1 MSKIRDKFE
10 HKIADDF
17 FEALAQAKYGCLEII
32 TPEGNNLNFG
42 TKNSEPNAHI
52 KINNWH
58 VITNIVSKA
67 DIGFFE
73 DYSKGNWETKN
84 LEKLLEFVA
93 KNSESLQSFFYGKFT
108 YRAMVY
114 IKHLM
119 HYNNKENSKKNIS
132 AHYDLGNDFY
142 KIWLDETMTYSSAI
156 FDEKDCLKTA
166 QINKYQR
173 ITDLLSETNQKDV
186 LEVGCGWGGFI
197 DASAQKNFNVDG
209 ITISRKQLDY
219 TLERIGKKK
228 LERQS
233 KARFLDY
240 RDLSGSY
247 NNIVSIEMFEAVGI
261 KYWPT
266 YFGKIKDSLNK
277 TGKAVIQTITI
288 DDAVFEKYQNKAD
301 FIQTYIFPG
310 GVLPSDIEFKKA
322 ASNVG
327 LKTRSS
333 YFFGLDYAKTLQSW
347 LNNFEANLQKV
358 RALGYDE
365 RFIKMWRF
373 YLCYC
378 IAGFKAGRINVCQYE
393 LVN

>member
-1 MSKIRDKFE
+1 MSTIKNKFE
-10 HKIADDF
+10 NKVIEDF
-17 FEALAQAKYGCLEII
+17 FEALSQVKFGCLEII
-32 TPEGNNLNFG
+32 TPNGDNMVFG
-42 TKNSEPNAHI
+42 DRNSELKADI
-52 KINNWH
+52 KIKNWQ

-73 DYSKGNWETKN
+73 DYSKGNWDTKN

-93 KNSESLQSFFYGKFT
+93 KNSANLQNFFYGKFT
-108 YRAMVY
+108 YRAIAY
-114 IKHLM
+114 AKHLM
-119 HYNNKENSKKNIS
+119 RHNNKENSKKNIS
-132 AHYDLGNDFY
+132 AHYDLGNEFY

-156 FDEKDCLKTA
+156 FDEKDCLSAA
-166 QINKYQR
+166 QVNKYGR
-173 ITDLLSETNQKDV
+173 ITDLLSETGQKDA
-186 LEVGCGWGGFI
+186 LEIGCGWGGFI
-197 DASAQKNFNVDG
+197 DAASEKNFNVDG
-209 ITISRKQLDY
+209 ITISRRQLDY
-219 TLERIGKKK
+219 TIERIGKKN
-228 LERQS
+228 LERKS

-240 RDLSGSY
+240 RDLSGRY

-261 KYWPT
+261 KYWPS
-266 YFGKIKDSLNK
+266 YFGKVKDSLNK

-288 DDAVFEKYQNKAD
+288 DDEVFEKYRKKAD

-310 GVLPSDIEFKKA
+310 GVLPSDSEFKKA

-327 LKTRSS
+327 LTTRSS
-333 YFFGLDYAKTLQSW
+333 YFFGLDYAKTLQKW
-347 LNNFEANLQKV
+347 LDNFELNIRKIQG
-358 RALGYDE
+358 LGYDD